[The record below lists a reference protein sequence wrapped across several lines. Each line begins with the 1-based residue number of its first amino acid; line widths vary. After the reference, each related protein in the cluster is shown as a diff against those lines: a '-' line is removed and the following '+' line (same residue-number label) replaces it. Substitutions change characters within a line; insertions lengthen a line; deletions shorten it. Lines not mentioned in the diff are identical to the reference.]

1 MNKKIDSSRILDIL
15 IQNSLLEQIT
25 WNSPED
31 KTKYQ
36 TTSMQN
42 KSDKQQGL
50 STASEKLKITGATN
64 LFDKKTG
71 LATQDF
77 KNTNNGW
84 NFYKNGRVHD
94 NKGRRGNYKF
104 NASTSTLDITWDK
117 KKYGEAKGIPHW
129 VYAIIIAAIGVGLGK
144 FGARPL
150 MKFLTNKGITLR
162 YLMKGGF
169 YKEAWQRFR
178 GKDGKVFVEDGI
190 EKLHSLGKITREE
203 RDEMLTLI
211 KNDPEVAIK
220 LETEYFQSGLNLFM
234 KGGKGAPTVDEFL
247 ASLSEKLRKKYGEQ
261 IKKIEQERKQ
271 GISSKVKTKKMSNI
285 TPTAVKSTYSKISGV
300 TGDQFDKVI
309 NGTKAQSILNDFR
322 AQFGN
327 VTTQREIEKLKNVII
342 SGKASKINKN
352 FKTRDEFETFITKTT
367 PNVKLTQQIEL
378 EWMKYQL
385 KRLFK

>member
-50 STASEKLKITGATN
+50 STTPEKLKISGATN

-71 LATQDF
+71 LANKDF
-77 KNTNNGW
+77 KNANNGW

-94 NKGRRGNYKF
+94 DKGRRGNYKF

-117 KKYGEAKGIPHW
+117 KKYGEAKGIPTW
-129 VYAIIIAAIGVGLGK
+129 VYAIIVTAIGVGAGK
-144 FGARPL
+144 FGAAKL
-150 MKFLTNKGITLR
+150 MTFLTKKGITLR
-162 YLMKGGF
+162 YLLKGGF

-211 KNDPEVAIK
+211 KDPEIAIK
-220 LETEYFQSGLNLFM
+220 LETEYFKQGLNLFM
-234 KGGKGAPTVDEFL
+234 KGGKGAPTADEFL
-247 ASLSEKLRKKYGEQ
+247 ASLSERLRKKHGEQ
-261 IKKIEQERKQ
+261 IRKIERERKQ
-271 GISSKVKTKKMSNI
+271 AATGKVKPTKMSNI
-285 TPTAVKSTYSKISGV
+285 IPKPIKSTYSKISGV
-300 TGDQFDKVI
+300 TAKQFDKVI

-322 AQFGN
+322 ALFGDL
-327 VTTQREIEKLKNVII
+327 TTRQEIDKLKNAII

-352 FKTRDEFETFITKTT
+352 FKTRNEFETFITKTD
-367 PNVKLTQQIEL
+367 PKIINKQQVEL
-378 EWMKYQL
+378 EWVKYQL